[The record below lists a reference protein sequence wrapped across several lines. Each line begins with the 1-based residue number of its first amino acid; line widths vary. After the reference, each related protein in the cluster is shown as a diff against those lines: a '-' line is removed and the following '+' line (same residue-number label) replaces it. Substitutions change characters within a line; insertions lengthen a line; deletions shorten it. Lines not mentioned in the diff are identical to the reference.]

1 MPKLPPEI
9 VYMIMTQSTE
19 TYYQFSLTCKNYYQ
33 LALSDKNYYIHS
45 IIDENLPSLISTM
58 IAKYCLCIDP
68 SVEYI
73 EKLSLL
79 LIDDIFSRANVNALI
94 KLIMPLV
101 NSLDEDL
108 QLPHK
113 LQKLIISIFIPS
125 INDANIFELITG
137 TRVMHNKSE
146 IIKHVIRFRRSIMT
160 FMYFISKLVVR
171 YYKKIYSIND
181 LPLELIQIIMNCNSE
196 TYVGLSHT
204 CRQYRELAQQNT
216 DTYVHNRIMN
226 SMNSFCTHMHKRYCV
241 GYYPTDEL
249 ITWHINEI
257 KKVFV
262 KYLPVTIKYFDDVT
276 KNPLPKF
283 NYDDLDLIQGI
294 IIAIFTNADEMID
307 EYLDFVKHF
316 KK

>member
-68 SVEYI
+68 SVEYV

-94 KLIMPLV
+94 KVIMPLA

-113 LQKLIISIFIPS
+113 LLKLISMLFTTS
-125 INDANIFELITG
+125 INDADIFGLITG
-137 TRVMHNKSE
+137 TKIMDSKSE
-146 IIKHVIRFRRSIMT
+146 IITHVTSFRRSITT

-171 YYKKIYSIND
+171 HYKKIYSIND
-181 LPLELIQIIMNCNSE
+181 LPLDLIQIIMNCNSE
-196 TYVGLSHT
+196 AYVGLSYT
-204 CRQYRELAQQNT
+204 CRQYRELAQQNP
-216 DTYVHNRIMN
+216 DTYVYNRIMN
-226 SMNSFCTHMHKRYCV
+226 SMYSFCTYIHNRYCI
-241 GYYPTDEL
+241 GYYPTNKL
-249 ITWHINEI
+249 IALHIDEI
-257 KKVFV
+257 KNVFI

-276 KNPLPKF
+276 KNALPNF
-283 NYDDLDLIQGI
+283 NCNDLNSIKGVI
-294 IIAIFTNADEMID
+294 IDVLTNNDEIIN